1 MRADGQADRQLIFER
16 IALAGWYNHFR
27 KETKEMSNLHRDRQ
41 WRARLDELIREQ
53 NVDLEFIADY
63 IGAPYNGS
71 ETVFYA
77 KVPKK
82 RTRFIG
88 IGMALRQPLEQINQW
103 ILDYSS
109 HRRLYV
115 KDVAD
120 DLIWIYLI
128 GLNQSAEEGAAN
140 YFRMFEECQEAAL
153 MIYTQLWDEITL
165 GSIDTS
171 DLEMEL
177 ERISYDDTFQGL
189 RQFIIDHMDSFKTA
203 YARPRR
209 MLDRYLDCILNPDG
223 SEAGGKT
230 LNSLRGY
237 LDDSMINY
245 LSGDSET
252 VHTMDRR
259 KPVRKVTFKTV
270 PKNRKTHISLCLALG
285 MTRGSIDQY
294 LELMGYAP
302 LREKGEE
309 GQLIEMLAGW
319 ERKRPLQEAYRKAC
333 FEETAGPELT
343 GEQKQT
349 AVQEMLNLRRDLHE
363 EYKKR
368 GLVFPYS

>member
-1 MRADGQADRQLIFER
+1 
-16 IALAGWYNHFR
+16 
-27 KETKEMSNLHRDRQ
+27 MSNLHRDKE
-41 WRARLDELIREQ
+41 WRSILDELIAQ
-53 NVDLEFIADY
+53 QGVDLRFVADY

-88 IGMALRQPLEQINQW
+88 IGMALRQPLEVIDQW
-103 ILDYSS
+103 IGDYSS

-115 KDVAD
+115 KDVTE

-128 GLNQSAEEGAAN
+128 GLNREVPDGDTN
-140 YFRMFEECQEAAL
+140 YFRMFDECQEAVL
-153 MIYTQLWDEITL
+153 MIYRQLWDEITL

-171 DLEMEL
+171 DLEIEL
-177 ERISYDDTFQGL
+177 EKISYDDTFTGL
-189 RQFIIDHMDSFKTA
+189 RQFIVDHMDSFKTA
-203 YARPRR
+203 YSKPRR
-209 MLDRYLDCILNPDG
+209 MLDRYVECILNPDS
-223 SEAGGKT
+223 SESGDRT

-259 KPVRKVTFKTV
+259 KPVRKVAFKPV

-285 MTRGSIDQY
+285 MTRTEIDQY

-302 LREKGEE
+302 LRKKGEE
-309 GQLIEMLAGW
+309 GELIGILSDW
-319 ERKRPLQEAYRKAC
+319 EQKRPLQQAYKKVC
-333 FEETAGPELT
+333 FEGQTKPELT
-343 GEQKQT
+343 REQRRE

-368 GLVFPYS
+368 GQVFPYS